1 MLLEQVFRCLASL
14 WSIDT
19 GSITKPGGGNA
30 LAGRVFYLPL
40 KPYQVLGTLYD
51 QISCEQ
57 QDLSESW
64 SIEFPRLSRSNVVAG
79 RSRGVVR

>member
-30 LAGRVFYLPL
+30 LAGRVFYLPQ

-57 QDLSESW
+57 HEPTVSR
-64 SIEFPRLSRSNVVAG
+64 SIESLSRSNVVAG

>member
-30 LAGRVFYLPL
+30 LAGRVFYLPQ

-51 QISCEQ
+51 QISCEPH
-57 QDLSESW
+57 E
-64 SIEFPRLSRSNVVAG
+64 PTA
-79 RSRGVVR
+79 